1 MEDQSSCHVD
11 SNASPG
17 ISRQK
22 KRFFC
27 PMCEGVESDT
37 PGSCPKCGMDL
48 EQIPM
53 GDTSSPIHYT
63 CPMHPEVIKDEPGA
77 CPICGMDL
85 EMVEPRTPDEQEGQD
100 MKRRFIYGLPLAGAV
115 FILAM
120 AEHVP
125 GRPLEKILSPVI
137 NQWIQMI
144 LTAPVVFWAGK
155 PFFQRALTALYH
167 KATNMFT
174 LISLGTSA
182 AFFYSL
188 VATLAPHIIP
198 SSPKHGHIA
207 AVYFESAA
215 VITILVLLG
224 QVMEHKARGRTNRA
238 IRDLLDLSPKTARII
253 KDGKETEIPLSQVK
267 PGDLVRVKPGEKVPV
282 DGLVKEGSSSVDE
295 SMITGEPMPVLKKTS
310 DRVIGGTINQTG
322 SFVMQAE
329 KVGANTLLAQIVAM
343 VSEAQRTR
351 PPIQKLADK
360 VSSYFVPSVVFVA
373 VMTFIIWMA
382 FGKAETRTSQ
392 ALVNAVAVL
401 IIACPCALGLATP
414 MSIMVGMGRAAR
426 LGVLFKNAEALEI
439 LSRIN
444 TLVVDKTGTLTL
456 GKPVLTDIL
465 PVQGVTEKEL
475 LFLAASVEQNSEHP
489 LGHAIVQGA
498 KERNLPLSP
507 VEDFRSE
514 TGKGV
519 MGYMNGKKVV
529 VGTEGYLGEKGID
542 AHELKDRIATWREE
556 GKTALFVGYDRRL
569 AGALI
574 VSDPIKDTTLSA
586 LASLNGL
593 KIGLKMVTGD
603 NAITARAV
611 AKKIGI
617 QDFFAGVDPVQKILI
632 VKELQ
637 TKGVSVA
644 MAGDGINDAP
654 ALAQADVG
662 IAMGTGTDIAMESSS
677 VTLVRGDLMGIAH
690 AILLSRAVVKNIRQ
704 NLVLAFAYNTL
715 AIPVAAGILYPWFG
729 ILLSPIIASAAM
741 TTSSLSVI
749 VNALR
754 LRKIRLEG

>member
-1 MEDQSSCHVD
+1 MEKKSC
-11 SNASPG
+11 
-17 ISRQK
+17 
-22 KRFFC
+22 C
-27 PMCEGVESDT
+27 
-37 PGSCPKCGMDL
+37 
-48 EQIPM
+48 
-53 GDTSSPIHYT
+53 HYT
-63 CPMHPEVIKDEPGA
+63 CPMHPEVIRDEPGA

-85 EMVEPRTPDEQEGQD
+85 EMLEPGTPDEREGQD

-125 GRPLEKILSPVI
+125 GKPLEKILSPVI

-144 LTAPVVFWAGK
+144 LTAPVVFWAGN
-155 PFFQRALTALYH
+155 PFFQRALTALRH

-188 VATLAPHIIP
+188 VATLAPHILP
-198 SSPKHGHIA
+198 SSPMHGHIA
-207 AVYFESAA
+207 PVYFESAA

-224 QVMEHKARGRTNRA
+224 QVLEHKARGKTNRA
-238 IRDLLDLSPKTARII
+238 IRELLDLSPKTARII

-267 PGDLVRVKPGEKVPV
+267 LGDLVRVKPGEKVPV

-295 SMITGEPMPVLKKTS
+295 SMITGEPMPVSKKRS
-310 DRVIGGTINQTG
+310 DHVIGGTINQTG
-322 SFVMQAE
+322 SFVMLAE

-360 VSSYFVPSVVFVA
+360 VSSYFVPSVVAVAIITFV
-373 VMTFIIWMA
+373 IWMV
-382 FGKAETRTSQ
+382 FGKAESRTSQ

-426 LGVLFKNAEALEI
+426 VGVLFKNAEALEI
-439 LSRIN
+439 LTRIKI
-444 TLVVDKTGTLTL
+444 LVVDKTGTLTI
-456 GKPVLTDIL
+456 GKPALTDIL

-475 LFLAASVEQNSEHP
+475 LFLAASVEQYSEHP
-489 LGHAIVQGA
+489 LAHAIVQAA
-498 KERNLPLSP
+498 KEKNLPLSP

-542 AHELKDRIATWREE
+542 VHELKDRIATWREE
-556 GKTALFVGYDRRL
+556 GKTALFAGYDRKP

-586 LASLNGL
+586 LASLNNM

-617 QDFFAGVDPVQKILI
+617 SDFFAGVDPVQKIKI
-632 VKELQ
+632 VKDLQ
-637 TKGVSVA
+637 TKGFSVA

-690 AILLSRAVVKNIRQ
+690 AILLSRAVVNNIRQ

-729 ILLSPIIASAAM
+729 LLLSPIIASAAM

-749 VNALR
+749 INALR
-754 LRKIRLEG
+754 LRKIGLEE